1 MFFLWNI
8 IGMCKTSP
16 QSSNFAVLKE
26 VAPET
31 FSSPRDKNKF
41 STFNFPP
48 LDAGCHFTQRW
59 WVLHSTPYLAAHDLN
74 HGFLNIKSV
83 TVLSSLCEFEVKIT
97 SKVKRETSNTKENVV
112 YIRKVF
118 SFILWKTRKG
128 WRGGKRQG
136 ESNLLA
142 SRVCVCV
149 FKALFQALGEGPFQ
163 KGGASDRAFTV
174 YRTIGWSSVPQR
186 RYKDGTITGEI
197 SYLWQEM

>member
-59 WVLHSTPYLAAHDLN
+59 LVLHSTPYLAAHDLN

-118 SFILWKTRKG
+118 SFILWKTGKG
-128 WRGGKRQG
+128 WGGGGSGRG
-136 ESNLLA
+136 SLIFSLP
-142 SRVCVCV
+142 VCV
-149 FKALFQALGEGPFQ
+149 FVCSKLYFKP
-163 KGGASDRAFTV
+163 
-174 YRTIGWSSVPQR
+174 
-186 RYKDGTITGEI
+186 
-197 SYLWQEM
+197 